1 VSTTSRPTP
10 SSGVDRWSIDT
21 LAEYIGL
28 TALASAALLVAGL
41 GFTSAYLS
49 AWQIPLSAV
58 QVDPVAAALRSDA
71 AVYDAMLIGAAA
83 LLAGLVLRRI
93 IRLERAR
100 TLATAAVMAT
110 ALAVGLVAGVVL
122 YWGIA
127 LAVAVGIVIAFGRQQ
142 GWLRG
147 WRLVAVVAIG
157 ALLSGYAT
165 GYSVGRQTRDDESRQ
180 TPVRLT
186 TAVPVAGLG
195 DGVEEGGAWHYDR
208 LYFVYRDAAAVYV
221 SRPGSGAVAWAI
233 AEFNLRSVALGAAR

>member
-1 VSTTSRPTP
+1 MSTTSRPAP
-10 SSGVDRWSIDT
+10 RSGVDRWSIDT

-28 TALASAALLVAGL
+28 TALASAALLIAGL

-71 AVYDAMLIGAAA
+71 AIYDALLIGAVA
-83 LLAGLVLRRI
+83 LLAGLAMRR
-93 IRLERAR
+93 LASLGLARA
-100 TLATAAVMAT
+100 LAAAAVT
-110 ALAVGLVAGVVL
+110 AVALGLGIVAGVLL
-122 YWGIA
+122 YWGVA
-127 LAVAVGIVIAFGRQQ
+127 LAILVGIVIAFGRQQ
-142 GWLRG
+142 GWLHG

-186 TAVPVAGLG
+186 TAVPVAGLS
-195 DGVEEGGAWHYDR
+195 DGVEEGTAWHYDR
-208 LYFVYRDAAAVYV
+208 LYFVYRDASSVYV
-221 SRPGSGAVAWAI
+221 SRPGRGAVAWAI
-233 AEFNLRSVALGAAR
+233 AEFNLRSVAMGTAR